1 MSTFSP
7 EPQGVRMNDKLR
19 IVIPIHSLDPGG
31 VERVA
36 LGLAAQWRQ
45 AGHEVTIVL
54 GRSGGPHL
62 VSAPALDYWQIP
74 SRVTTASWET
84 PWMVYCLYSYLIAHE
99 ADVLFLPGNTY
110 AVVGAAM
117 KLLLGDHAP
126 PMALKVSNALNR
138 PDMPAPLRSGYGIW
152 LSVQGRLFERLIGL
166 SEAMAREIRE
176 TTGAAA
182 EQVDVI
188 ANPVLPRA
196 RLRALAKRERRP
208 ASVWGTRY
216 LTAGRLV
223 TQKNHAMMLRAF
235 ARAARPSDR
244 LTIAGDG
251 PERAAIARLAG
262 ELGIGDRVH
271 LAGHLASIDPLMAEA
286 DAFVLSSDY
295 EGLPGVVVEALAAGL
310 PVLSTDC
317 CVSMDCLVEDGRTG
331 LLVPRGDERAFADGL
346 ARIRNLA
353 GDPERARTIASR
365 YEVEDASQRYLE
377 MMAQV
382 RRERDA
388 QRRRRLGLSAWA
400 RHAPWQRSL

>member
-1 MSTFSP
+1 MK
-7 EPQGVRMNDKLR
+7 DKLR
-19 IVIPIHSLDPGG
+19 IAIPIHSLDPGG

-36 LGLAAQWRQ
+36 LSLAAQWQQ

-54 GRSGGPHL
+54 GRSGSPNL
-62 VSAPALDYWQIP
+62 ASAPALDYWQIP
-74 SRVTTASWET
+74 SRVPTASWET
-84 PWMVYCLYSYLIAHE
+84 PWMVYCLYSHLIAE
-99 ADVLFLPGNTY
+99 GTDVLFLPGNTY

-138 PDMPAPLRSGYGIW
+138 PDMPALLRKGYGVW

-188 ANPVLPRA
+188 ANPILPRA

-223 TQKNHAMMLRAF
+223 AQKNHAMMLRAF
-235 ARAARPSDR
+235 ARAARPSDT

-262 ELGIGDRVH
+262 ELGIADRVH

-331 LLVPRGDERAFADGL
+331 LLVSRGDERAFAEGL
-346 ARIRNLA
+346 ARIRDFA
-353 GDPERARTIASR
+353 GDPERARAIASR
-365 YEVEDASQRYLE
+365 YEVEDAAQRYLE
-377 MMAQV
+377 IMTQV
-382 RRERDA
+382 RRERDKR
-388 QRRRRLGLSAWA
+388 RRRRLGLIAWA
-400 RHAPWQRSL
+400 RHSPRQRSL

>member
-1 MSTFSP
+1 MK
-7 EPQGVRMNDKLR
+7 DKLR
-19 IVIPIHSLDPGG
+19 IAIPIHSLDPGG

-36 LGLAAQWRQ
+36 LSLAAQWQQ

-54 GRSGGPHL
+54 GRSGSPNL
-62 VSAPALDYWQIP
+62 ASAPALHYWQIP
-74 SRVTTASWET
+74 SRVPTASWET
-84 PWMVYCLYSYLIAHE
+84 PWMVYCLYSHLIAE
-99 ADVLFLPGNTY
+99 ETDVLFLPGNTY

-138 PDMPAPLRSGYGIW
+138 PDMPALLRKGYGVW

-188 ANPVLPRA
+188 ANPILPRA

-223 TQKNHAMMLRAF
+223 AQKNHAMMLRAV
-235 ARAARPSDR
+235 ARAVRPSDT

-262 ELGIGDRVH
+262 ELGIADRVH

-331 LLVPRGDERAFADGL
+331 LLVSRGDERAFAEGL
-346 ARIRNLA
+346 ARIRDFA
-353 GDPERARTIASR
+353 GDPERARAIASR
-365 YEVEDASQRYLE
+365 YEVEDAAQRYLE
-377 MMAQV
+377 MMTQV
-382 RRERDA
+382 RRERDKR
-388 QRRRRLGLSAWA
+388 RRRRLGLIAWA
-400 RHAPWQRSL
+400 RHSPRQRSL